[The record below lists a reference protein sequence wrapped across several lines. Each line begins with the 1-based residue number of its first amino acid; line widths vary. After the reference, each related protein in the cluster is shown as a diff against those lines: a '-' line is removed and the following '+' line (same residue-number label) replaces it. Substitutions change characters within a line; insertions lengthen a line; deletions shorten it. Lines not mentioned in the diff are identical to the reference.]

1 MIRFAVP
8 LLLAALPVHAADFPT
23 VGTLVQDEF
32 RALSED
38 LGAALSYKGV
48 TPATA
53 LGVLGFDVGIEVTET
68 RMENSRAFA
77 LAGAGGRSRLAIP
90 KLHIHKG
97 IIAGLDVGAFV
108 GGAPQIDAALFGA
121 DIRYTLLD
129 DGLLSPAV
137 GVRLSGTKATRT
149 GDLDISTAAL
159 DLTVSKRFTA
169 VTPYAGGGVVRVD
182 SAVRGSGLADER
194 FNRSRYF
201 AGVNVNLL
209 AANLAF
215 EAERMGDNT
224 SLSAKV
230 GLRF

>member
-1 MIRFAVP
+1 MIRFAAP

-23 VGTLVQDEF
+23 AGTLAQDEF

-77 LAGAGGRSRLAIP
+77 LAGAGGRSRLVIP

-137 GVRLSGTKATRT
+137 GVRLSGTKAT
-149 GDLDISTAAL
+149 
-159 DLTVSKRFTA
+159 
-169 VTPYAGGGVVRVD
+169 
-182 SAVRGSGLADER
+182 
-194 FNRSRYF
+194 
-201 AGVNVNLL
+201 
-209 AANLAF
+209 
-215 EAERMGDNT
+215 
-224 SLSAKV
+224 
-230 GLRF
+230 